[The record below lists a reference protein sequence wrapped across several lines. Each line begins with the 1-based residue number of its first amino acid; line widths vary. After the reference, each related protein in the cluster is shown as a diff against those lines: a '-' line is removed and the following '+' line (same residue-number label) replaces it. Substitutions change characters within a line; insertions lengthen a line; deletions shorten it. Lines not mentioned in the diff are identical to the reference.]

1 MFLLAL
7 YAKLDLLPWMDLPR
21 ALPLTTFLALA
32 IFIALLAKYA
42 RQMESWQTFLPMVLW
57 ATFALALLPKMF
69 LNVHLYHVGFYMAMP
84 ATLVLL
90 ICLTYWIPKL
100 LKKRWG
106 CGVAFRSLALAILVA
121 ASVYHLTRSH
131 KIYKLKNFAVGKG
144 GDMILTY
151 GPKVRISGRV
161 TALALEW
168 IEEKTPREAT
178 FVGLPEG
185 IMLNYL
191 SRRAITLPYVNFMM
205 PEIITF
211 GEKRIVDD
219 FKARPPDYV
228 MLVDND
234 PSEFGVGQFGDDP
247 RYGKKIMDWV
257 NQYYEPVALD
267 WQRTATGPQLR
278 HQDPQTQSE
287 RNTQVSPFPAIPL
300 SRTLRVS
307 FRGAVCAMLLLYKD
321 TLMPLLLKLH
331 NYASL
336 IRLTHTVFALPFA
349 LASVALAW
357 PSHPVTLRSFL
368 WILVAMVSARSA
380 AMAFNRLADRKFDA
394 LNPRTQQWELPRG
407 TIKVW
412 EAVLLTVMSSVVFVY
427 AAYQLNFVCFVLSPV
442 ALAVVFFYSLT
453 KRFTWAS
460 HLFLGLALS
469 LAPMG
474 AWLAVSGAPGDLWE
488 LATPFFLGLAVLF
501 WLAGFDVIYSLQDHE
516 FDQQHGL
523 FSMPVRFGVA
533 GALRLSAFFHLL
545 TVFFLAAVGLSARL
559 GIIYW
564 LGCVATALI
573 LFWEH
578 RIVKPDDLSRINKAF
593 FDLNAYVS
601 IGYFLTTLADL
612 VF

>member
-1 MFLLAL
+1 
-7 YAKLDLLPWMDLPR
+7 
-21 ALPLTTFLALA
+21 
-32 IFIALLAKYA
+32 
-42 RQMESWQTFLPMVLW
+42 
-57 ATFALALLPKMF
+57 
-69 LNVHLYHVGFYMAMP
+69 
-84 ATLVLL
+84 
-90 ICLTYWIPKL
+90 
-100 LKKRWG
+100 
-106 CGVAFRSLALAILVA
+106 
-121 ASVYHLTRSH
+121 
-131 KIYKLKNFAVGKG
+131 
-144 GDMILTY
+144 
-151 GPKVRISGRV
+151 
-161 TALALEW
+161 
-168 IEEKTPREAT
+168 
-178 FVGLPEG
+178 
-185 IMLNYL
+185 
-191 SRRAITLPYVNFMM
+191 
-205 PEIITF
+205 
-211 GEKRIVDD
+211 
-219 FKARPPDYV
+219 
-228 MLVDND
+228 
-234 PSEFGVGQFGDDP
+234 
-247 RYGKKIMDWV
+247 
-257 NQYYEPVALD
+257 
-267 WQRTATGPQLR
+267 
-278 HQDPQTQSE
+278 
-287 RNTQVSPFPAIPL
+287 
-300 SRTLRVS
+300 
-307 FRGAVCAMLLLYKD
+307 MLLRYKD
-321 TLMPLLLKLH
+321 TLMPLLFKLQ

-368 WILVAMVSARSA
+368 WILIAMVSARSG

-412 EAVLLTVMSSVVFVY
+412 EAVLLTVTSSVVFVY
-427 AAYQLNFVCFVLSPV
+427 AAYQLNFVCFILSPV

-474 AWLAVSGAPGDLWE
+474 AWLAVSGAPADLWE
-488 LATPFFLGLAVLF
+488 LATPFLLGLAVLF